1 MCVINSIEELDWN
14 EMWKHAKL
22 NSSWRKRHKDTIAF
36 WDTRAGRYDNAIKCS
51 NSADIAT
58 RKLDIDSECTV
69 LDIGAGTGRLTIPLA
84 QTVKKVTAIEP
95 SKGMLKYLK
104 EDMSKE
110 GLTNITC
117 INKRWEDVSA
127 EEIDIHD
134 IVIASHSLSML
145 DIIGALSKMNDLA
158 KRQVYLFAFAGNR
171 ANYGELWPK
180 LYGEEYRPGP
190 DYIYLYNVLYS
201 MSIYANVESY
211 KQESMHRFSSLDD
224 AVEYFGEIFGDVPV
238 SRREEELRAYL
249 SEKLIEE
256 DESLCLKHES
266 KNAMIWWKRNK

>member
-36 WDTRAGRYDNAIKCS
+36 WDKRAGRYINAIRYS

-58 RKLDIDSECTV
+58 RKLDIDPGCSV

-84 QTVKKVTAIEP
+84 KIVKKVTAIEP
-95 SKGMLKYLK
+95 SREMLKHLK
-104 EDMSKE
+104 ENISKE

-117 INKRWEDVSA
+117 INKRWEDINT
-127 EEIDIHD
+127 EEIGTHD
-134 IVIASHSLSML
+134 IVIASHSLSMS
-145 DIIGALSKMNDLA
+145 DIKDALSKMNDLA
-158 KRQVYLFAFAGNR
+158 KRRVYLFTFAGNR
-171 ANYGELWPK
+171 VNYGELWPK

-190 DYIYLYNVLYS
+190 DYIYIYNVLYP
-201 MSIYANVESY
+201 MGIYANVEIY
-211 KQESMHRFSSLDD
+211 KQESMRKFSSLDD
-224 AVEYFGEIFGDVPV
+224 AVKYFCEIFDDVST
-238 SRREEELRAYL
+238 SRRENVLRAYL

-256 DESLCLKHES
+256 DGGLCLKNES
-266 KNAMIWWKRNK
+266 KNAMIWWKKG